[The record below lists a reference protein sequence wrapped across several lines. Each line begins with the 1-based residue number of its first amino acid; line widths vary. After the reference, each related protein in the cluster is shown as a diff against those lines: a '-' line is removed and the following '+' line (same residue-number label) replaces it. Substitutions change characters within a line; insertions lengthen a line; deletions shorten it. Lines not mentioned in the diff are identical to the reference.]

1 MKKSHTSVTTE
12 DIENIVRTQIQALM
26 VRLLTTFATKDDL
39 KDIVTK
45 EDLRVSGS
53 KLDEKLDWLIGAYKK
68 FDQEY
73 TLISDKVS
81 EHTDKIEHIEHRLG
95 IVV

>member
-53 KLDEKLDWLIGAYKK
+53 KLGEKLDWLIGAYNK

-73 TLISDKVS
+73 TLISN
-81 EHTDKIEHIEHRLG
+81 IEHIEHRLG
-95 IVV
+95 IAV